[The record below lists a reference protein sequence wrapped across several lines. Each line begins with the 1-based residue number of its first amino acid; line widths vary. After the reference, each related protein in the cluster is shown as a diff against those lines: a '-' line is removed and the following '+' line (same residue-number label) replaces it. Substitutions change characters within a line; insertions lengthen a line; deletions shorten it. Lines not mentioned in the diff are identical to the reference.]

1 MDHNHHLWHLSLL
14 IISLHVLS
22 LHVSGASETEELLK
36 LKGSLGNT
44 GALHGWALDSIPCPP
59 NVNKSTWEG
68 VICQNGLVFGLQL
81 ENMSLTGHVD
91 MDALIGLPG
100 LRTVSFQN
108 NSLQGSILDQFGKL
122 GPLRSVFLSDN
133 QFSGV
138 IPANAFEGKG
148 SLRRVH
154 LSRNKFSGPI
164 PVSLT
169 GLSKLVE
176 LKLDGNQFTG
186 EIPDFPQQDLQLD
199 VSNNE
204 LEGPIP
210 VGLSKMNSSCFAGKS
225 KFPILLNFFNVLS
238 TNLII

>member
-44 GALHGWALDSIPCPP
+44 SALHGWARKSTPCPP
-59 NVNKSTWEG
+59 SVSKSTWAG
-68 VICQNGLVFGLQL
+68 VICQNGQVFGLQL
-81 ENMSLTGHVD
+81 ENMSLTGLVD
-91 MDALIGLPG
+91 MDALMGLPG

-108 NSLQGSILDQFGKL
+108 NSLQGPMLDQVGKL
-122 GPLRSVFLSDN
+122 GLLRSVFLSDN

-138 IPANAFEGKG
+138 IPANAFEGMG

-169 GLSKLVE
+169 GLSILVD

-210 VGLSKMNSSCFAGKS
+210 VGLSKMDSSRFAGKS
-225 KFPILLNFFNVLS
+225 KFPILLSFFNV
-238 TNLII
+238 

>member
-22 LHVSGASETEELLK
+22 LHVSDASQAQELLK
-36 LKGSLGNT
+36 LKSSLGNT
-44 GALHGWALDSIPCPP
+44 GALRGWALGSNPCPP
-59 NVNKSTWEG
+59 NVKKSTWVG
-68 VICQNGLVFGLQL
+68 VINCQNGLVFGLQL

-100 LRTVSFQN
+100 LRTVSFRN
-108 NSLQGSILDQFGKL
+108 NSLQGSMLDQIGKL
-122 GPLRSVFLSDN
+122 GRLRSVFLSDN
-133 QFSGV
+133 QFSGA
-138 IPANAFEGKG
+138 IPANAFQGMG
-148 SLRRVH
+148 SLRRVQ

-210 VGLSKMNSSCFAGKS
+210 VGLSKKNAISCFAGES
-225 KFPILLNFFNVLS
+225 KFPILLSFFNV
-238 TNLII
+238 